1 MSLVLVRLKERTYPV
16 HVQRGLLPQLGSLIK
31 KQGLMN
37 GHALVVSQKQV
48 TVYTETAVSESL
60 AKEGFEFSFFTTPH
74 AKSSEAAKSEAVF
87 SKLVKRIASY
97 DGKHKSIFLI
107 ALGGGVIGDLTG
119 FAASVYRR
127 GIPYIQ
133 IPTTLTAQVDSA
145 IGGKTGIDLPEGK
158 NLLGSIYQPKLVLM
172 DSQLL
177 DSLPERYWSD
187 GFAEV
192 IKYGIIKDPALFA
205 LLENEGKEGIKKT
218 PRLLDKVIYRCAR
231 IKAKIVEKD
240 EWDKK
245 GVRMILNFG
254 HTAGHAIE
262 AASKFS
268 RQYTH
273 GEAVAIGM
281 LVACDIAEKLGVL
294 KERSLTERLEKT
306 LMKFELPL
314 FYRGLG
320 IDMLLKA
327 ISYDKK
333 SDGGSNRFV
342 LPVASGKTSLV
353 RDVPLS
359 VITESLEKRKA

>member
-1 MSLVLVRLKERTYPV
+1 MPLVVVGLKERAYPV

-31 KQGLMN
+31 KQGLLN
-37 GHALVVSQKQV
+37 GRALVVSQKQV
-48 TVYTETAVSESL
+48 AVYTERAVSESL
-60 AKEGFEFSFFTTPH
+60 ANEGFEFSFFITPQ
-74 AKSSEAAKSEAVF
+74 AKSSEAAKSEVVF

-145 IGGKTGIDLPEGK
+145 VGGKTGIDLPEGK
-158 NLLGSIYQPKLVLM
+158 NLLGSIYQPALVLS

-177 DSLPERYWSD
+177 DSLPERHWSD

-192 IKYGIIKDPALFA
+192 IKYGVTHDPALFA
-205 LLENEGKEGIKKT
+205 LLENKGKEGIKKT
-218 PRLLDKVIYRCAR
+218 PRLLDKVIHRCAR

-245 GVRMILNFG
+245 GLRMVLNFG

-294 KERSLTERLEKT
+294 KERALTGRLEKT

-320 IDMLLKA
+320 IDTLLKA
-327 ISYDKK
+327 IGYDKK
-333 SDGGSNRFV
+333 SDKGLNRFV
-342 LPVASGKTSLV
+342 LPVSFGKTALV

-359 VITESLEKRKA
+359 AITDSLERRKG